1 MSINKAL
8 WAKKK
13 QDQRRNSWLPLYQHL
28 EDTKNI
34 AGLLWDNWLSQ
45 GQRDLIDQAT
55 NFRGRDLA
63 LFLAAIHDL
72 GKATPVFQCSKSFSY
87 QGGDIDEFLIGRI
100 ESSGFYNLSLFKA
113 DGRGSKHALA
123 GQYILYKSGFPDQ
136 ISTIVGSH
144 HGLPVDDIKE
154 VKNQISYK
162 KNYYQSDLAADEDLC
177 KKWAD
182 QQEAIIAW
190 ALDQGNFSGPK
201 DFENISQPAQVI
213 LAGLIIMADWI
224 ASNENYF
231 PLIDIEDFYVEDPA
245 SRHIKAFEKWKK
257 TAIWEAEDLGQAEMI
272 YKSRF
277 GFASP
282 NNFQKSFYELIESQD
297 DSQIF
302 IVEAAMGKGKTEA
315 ALIGAEQL
323 AYKLGSS
330 GLYFGLPTQ
339 ATSNGI
345 FPRINDWL
353 NNMLDFYKE
362 EWGYYDDEDKFGIRL
377 NHGKAALN
385 EVFSSLAHHINQDD
399 KDTKDNVIVNEWFA
413 GKKTSALDDFVVGT
427 VDQILMMALKQKH
440 LALRHLGFSKKVVVI
455 DEVHAYDAY
464 MSQYLDEALVWLGAL
479 KVPVI
484 ILSAT
489 LPPKRRLELI
499 KAYLKGKGIILNKDQ
514 RMEAAKKLSTTEY
527 PLISYNDGNQI
538 KTFTDF
544 EDEETKEI
552 DLIKYQGQIEDL
564 IDELYKEEGNIGIIV
579 NTVKKAQ
586 DLAMTFKEK
595 YGGDQVFLLHS
606 NFIATDRAE
615 KEKDLLDLVGK
626 NADRPRKKIIIGTQV
641 IEQSLDIDFDV
652 MVSQLAPMDL
662 LIQRMGRLHRH
673 KIKRPE
679 AFKRPKFYV
688 VDTSEDFDFE
698 SGSAAVYGSYL
709 LARTQYYLEEKI
721 QLPKDIPILVGRVY
735 DFDENENMDA
745 DIYLRADLVETYLDF
760 KKSHISEKKK
770 KETKAKTFKIAD
782 PVLKKTTSK
791 KDNLIGWLAKAPLD
805 TGEEAGLARVRDIKD
820 TVEVIAL
827 KKIGPGYGTFKDQVD
842 ISKEIS
848 KTETAKD
855 LAKNTL
861 RLPSIF
867 NHISIDKLI
876 RELEEN
882 NIRDLSDWQESSWLK
897 GSLGLIFDENNE
909 CSLQGIKLEYS
920 REFGVRR
927 KE

>member
-1 MSINKAL
+1 MEINKAL

-13 QDQRRNSWLPLYQHL
+13 QDQETRSWLPLYQHL
-28 EDTKNI
+28 EDTKSI
-34 AGLLWDNWLSQ
+34 AGLLWDHWLSQ
-45 GQRDLIDQAT
+45 GQRNLIDQAT

-72 GKATPVFQCSKSFSY
+72 GKATPVFQCSKSFFY
-87 QGGDIDEFLIGRI
+87 QGGDLDEFLISRL
-100 ESSGFYNLSLFKA
+100 ESSGFENLSLFTA
-113 DGRGSKHALA
+113 DGKGTKHALA
-123 GQYILYKSGFPDQ
+123 GQYILFKYGFPDQ

-154 VKNQISYK
+154 VKNQRSYK
-162 KNYYQSDLAADEDLC
+162 KNYYQSDLPKDADLC
-177 KKWAD
+177 KKWTD
-182 QQEAIIAW
+182 QQEKIIAW
-190 ALDQGNFSGPK
+190 ALAQGNFSGPE
-201 DFENISQPAQVI
+201 DFENFSQPAQVI

-231 PLIDIEDFYVEDPA
+231 PLIDLDEFVVENLDL
-245 SRHIKAFEKWKK
+245 RYKRAFEKWKK
-257 TAIWEAEDLGQAEMI
+257 TARWEAENLGQAERT
-272 YKSRF
+272 YESRF

-282 NNFQKSFYELIESQD
+282 NNFQESLFDLFESKD

-323 AYKLGSS
+323 AYKLGAS

-353 NNMLDFYKE
+353 NNMLEFYKE
-362 EWGYYDDEDKFGIRL
+362 EWGYYDDEDKFGLRL

-385 EVFSSLAHHINQDD
+385 EVFSSLAKHINQDD
-399 KDTKDNVIVNEWFA
+399 HDSKDNVIVNEWFA

-499 KAYLKGKGIILNKDQ
+499 KAYLKGKGVILNRDQ
-514 RMEAAKKLSTTEY
+514 RMEAAEELSTTAY
-527 PLISYNDGNQI
+527 PLISYNDGGQI
-538 KTFTDF
+538 KTFTAF
-544 EDEETKEI
+544 EEEEAKEVAV
-552 DLIKYQGQIEDL
+552 IKYQGPIETL
-564 IDELYKEEGNIGIIV
+564 IDDLYKEDGNIGIIV
-579 NTVKKAQ
+579 NTVKMGQ
-586 DLAMTFKEK
+586 DLAMVLKEK
-595 YGGDQVFLLHS
+595 YGAGQVFLLHS

-626 NADRPRKKIIIGTQV
+626 KAKRPRKKIIIGTQV

-673 KIKRPE
+673 EIKRPE
-679 AFKRPKFYV
+679 AFKKPKFYV
-688 VDTSEDFDFE
+688 ADTSEDFDFE
-698 SGSAAVYGSYL
+698 SGSAKVYGSYL

-721 QLPKDIPILVGRVY
+721 QLPSDIPILVGKVY
-735 DFDENENMDA
+735 DFDENENLDA
-745 DIYLRADLVETYLDF
+745 DIDLRVDLVEIYLDF

-782 PVLKKTTSK
+782 PVLKKTASK

-827 KKIGPGYGTFKDQVD
+827 KKIGSGYGTFKDQVD

-848 KTETAKD
+848 KTEIAKD

-867 NHISIDKLI
+867 TYLSIDKLI
-876 RELEEN
+876 KELEEN
-882 NIRDLSDWQESSWLK
+882 NIKYLSDWQESSWLK

-920 REFGVRR
+920 REFGVIR

>member
-1 MSINKAL
+1 MEINKAL

-13 QDQRRNSWLPLYQHL
+13 QDQATGSWLPLYQHL

-34 AGLLWDNWLSQ
+34 AGLLWDHWLSQ

-55 NFRGRDLA
+55 KFRGRDLA

-72 GKATPVFQCSKSFSY
+72 GKATPAFQCSKSFFY
-87 QGGDIDEFLIGRI
+87 QGGDLDEFLISRL
-100 ESSGFYNLSLFKA
+100 ESSGFENLSLFTA
-113 DGRGSKHALA
+113 DGKRTKHALA
-123 GQYILYKSGFPDQ
+123 GQYILFKSGFPDQ

-154 VKNQISYK
+154 VKNQKSYK
-162 KNYYQSDLAADEDLC
+162 KNYYQSDLLKDTDLC

-182 QQEAIIAW
+182 QQEQIIAW
-190 ALDQGNFSGPK
+190 ALAQGKFSGPE

-231 PLIDIEDFYVEDPA
+231 PLIDLEEFVVED
-245 SRHIKAFEKWKK
+245 SDLRYQRGFEKWKK
-257 TAIWEAEDLGQAEMI
+257 TARWEAEDLSQAELA

-282 NNFQKSFYELIESQD
+282 NNFQKGFFDLIESKD

-323 AYKLGSS
+323 AYKLGAS
-330 GLYFGLPTQ
+330 GIYFGLPTQ

-353 NNMLDFYKE
+353 SNMLEFYRE

-385 EVFSSLAHHINQDD
+385 EVFSSLANHINQDD

-499 KAYLKGKGIILNKDQ
+499 KAYLKGKGVILNKDQ
-514 RMEAAKKLSTTEY
+514 RMEAAKELSTTSY
-527 PLISYNDGNQI
+527 PLISYNDGGQI
-538 KTFTDF
+538 KTFADF
-544 EDEETKEI
+544 EEEESKEVA
-552 DLIKYQGQIEDL
+552 LIKYQGQIEDL
-564 IDELYKEEGNIGIIV
+564 IDDLYKEDGNIGIIV

-586 DLAMTFKEK
+586 DLAMAFKEK
-595 YGGDQVFLLHS
+595 YGEDQVFLLHS

-626 NADRPRKKIIIGTQV
+626 KADRPRKKIIIGTQV

-673 KIKRPE
+673 QINRPE
-679 AFKRPKFYV
+679 FFKKPKFYV

-698 SGSAAVYGSYL
+698 AGSAAVYGSYL

-721 QLPKDIPILVGRVY
+721 QLPREISILVGKVY
-735 DFDENENMDA
+735 NFDENENLDA
-745 DIYLRADLVETYLDF
+745 DIDLRADLVEVYLNF
-760 KKSHISEKKK
+760 KKDHLKKK
-770 KETKAKTFKIAD
+770 NEQTIKAGTFKIAD

-827 KKIGPGYGTFKDQVD
+827 KKIGSGYGTFKDQVD

-848 KTETAKD
+848 KIEIAKD

-867 NHISIDKLI
+867 TYVSIDKLI

>member
-1 MSINKAL
+1 M
-8 WAKKK
+8 
-13 QDQRRNSWLPLYQHL
+13 L
-28 EDTKNI
+28 E
-34 AGLLWDNWLSQ
+34 
-45 GQRDLIDQAT
+45 
-55 NFRGRDLA
+55 
-63 LFLAAIHDL
+63 
-72 GKATPVFQCSKSFSY
+72 
-87 QGGDIDEFLIGRI
+87 
-100 ESSGFYNLSLFKA
+100 FY
-113 DGRGSKHALA
+113 R
-123 GQYILYKSGFPDQ
+123 
-136 ISTIVGSH
+136 
-144 HGLPVDDIKE
+144 
-154 VKNQISYK
+154 
-162 KNYYQSDLAADEDLC
+162 
-177 KKWAD
+177 
-182 QQEAIIAW
+182 
-190 ALDQGNFSGPK
+190 
-201 DFENISQPAQVI
+201 
-213 LAGLIIMADWI
+213 
-224 ASNENYF
+224 
-231 PLIDIEDFYVEDPA
+231 
-245 SRHIKAFEKWKK
+245 
-257 TAIWEAEDLGQAEMI
+257 
-272 YKSRF
+272 
-277 GFASP
+277 
-282 NNFQKSFYELIESQD
+282 
-297 DSQIF
+297 
-302 IVEAAMGKGKTEA
+302 
-315 ALIGAEQL
+315 
-323 AYKLGSS
+323 
-330 GLYFGLPTQ
+330 
-339 ATSNGI
+339 
-345 FPRINDWL
+345 
-353 NNMLDFYKE
+353 E
-362 EWGYYDDEDKFGIRL
+362 EWGYYDDKDKFGIRL

-385 EVFSSLAHHINQDD
+385 EVFSSLANHINQDD

-499 KAYLKGKGIILNKDQ
+499 KAYLKGKGVILNKDQ
-514 RMEAAKKLSTTEY
+514 RMEAAKELSTTSY
-527 PLISYNDGNQI
+527 PLISYNDGGQI
-538 KTFTDF
+538 KTFADF
-544 EDEETKEI
+544 EEEEIKEVA
-552 DLIKYQGQIEDL
+552 LIKYQGQIEDL
-564 IDELYKEEGNIGIIV
+564 IDDLYKEDGNIGIIV

-586 DLAMTFKEK
+586 DLAMAFKEK
-595 YGGDQVFLLHS
+595 YGEDQVFLLHS

-626 NADRPRKKIIIGTQV
+626 KADRPRKKIIIGTQV

-673 KIKRPE
+673 QINRPE
-679 AFKRPKFYV
+679 LFKKPKFYV

-698 SGSAAVYGSYL
+698 AGSAAVYGSYL

-721 QLPKDIPILVGRVY
+721 QLPREISILVGKVY
-735 DFDENENMDA
+735 NFDENENLDA
-745 DIYLRADLVETYLDF
+745 DIDLRADLVEVYLDF

-770 KETKAKTFKIAD
+770 KEIKAKTFKIAD

-827 KKIGPGYGTFKDQVD
+827 KKIGSGYGTFKDQVD

-848 KTETAKD
+848 KIEIAKD

-867 NHISIDKLI
+867 NHVSIDKLI
-876 RELEEN
+876 KELEEN

>member
-1 MSINKAL
+1 MQINKAL

-13 QDQRRNSWLPLYQHL
+13 QDQGQMSWLPLYQHL

-34 AGLLWDNWLSQ
+34 AGLLWDHWLSQ

-87 QGGDIDEFLIGRI
+87 QGGDLDEFLISRL
-100 ESSGFYNLSLFKA
+100 ESSGFENLSLFTA
-113 DGRGSKHALA
+113 DGKGTKHALA
-123 GQYILYKSGFPDQ
+123 GQYILYKSGFPDK

-154 VKNQISYK
+154 VINQRSYK
-162 KNYYQSDLAADEDLC
+162 KNYYQSDLPKDTDLC

-182 QQEAIIAW
+182 QQEQIIAW

-201 DFENISQPAQVI
+201 DFENISQPVQVI

-224 ASNENYF
+224 ASNESYF
-231 PLIDIEDFYVEDPA
+231 PLIDIEDFAVEDLA
-245 SRHIKAFEKWKK
+245 SRHIRAFEKWKK
-257 TAIWEAEDLGQAEMI
+257 TATWEAEDLGQAEMV

-282 NNFQKSFYELIESQD
+282 NNFQEKFFDLIEAKD
-297 DSQIF
+297 YSQIF

-323 AYKLGSS
+323 AYNLGAS

-385 EVFSSLAHHINQDD
+385 EVFSSLANHINQDD

-499 KAYLKGKGIILNKDQ
+499 KAYLKGKGVILNKGQ
-514 RMEAAKKLSTTEY
+514 RVQAAEELSTTAY
-527 PLISYNDGNQI
+527 PLISYNLGNQI

-544 EDEETKEI
+544 EEEETREVE
-552 DLIKYQGQIEDL
+552 LIKYRGQIEDL
-564 IDELYKEEGNIGIIV
+564 IDDLYKEDGNIGIIV
-579 NTVKKAQ
+579 NTVKMAQ
-586 DLAMTFKEK
+586 DLAMAFKEK
-595 YGGDQVFLLHS
+595 YGSEQVFLLHS

-615 KEKDLLDLVGK
+615 KEKDLLDIVGK

-688 VDTSEDFDFE
+688 VGTSEDLDFE
-698 SGSAAVYGSYL
+698 VGSAAVYGSYL
-709 LARTQYYLEEKI
+709 LTRTQYYLEEKI
-721 QLPKDIPILVGRVY
+721 HLPKDIPILVGKVY
-735 DFDENENMDA
+735 DFEENGNLDE
-745 DIYLRADLVETYLDF
+745 DIDLRADLVEVYTNF
-760 KKSHISEKKK
+760 KKDHLKKK
-770 KETKAKTFKIAD
+770 KEQTIKAGTFKIAD
-782 PVLKKTTSK
+782 PVLEKSFF
-791 KDNLIGWLAKAPLD
+791 DRDDLIGWLAKAPLD
-805 TGEEAGLARVRDIKD
+805 TGEEAGLARVRDIQD

-827 KKIGPGYGTFKDQVD
+827 KKIGPGFGTFKDQVD

-848 KTETAKD
+848 KTEIAKD

-867 NHISIDKLI
+867 TYVSIDKLI

-882 NIRDLSDWQESSWLK
+882 NIRDLCDWQESSWLK